1 MLTALSRLMKT
12 QGQVL
17 SSFHK
22 YDKALQLAKSCF
34 AVCGNTTCRFLV
46 WGFMFQSDEQ
56 YYYLMISSFY
66 SENQCLHVHICIF
79 KFYVMQ

>member
-22 YDKALQLAKSCF
+22 YDESLATGKILFCCLWEYNMLVFSL
-34 AVCGNTTCRFLV
+34 RFHV
-46 WGFMFQSDEQ
+46 PDEQ
-56 YYYLMISSFY
+56 YYYLMLCSLY